1 MMLPR
6 GTCHGVG
13 TDTPVPLQKVGD
25 TRCSPPSSS
34 DGEAWKCARCL
45 MGRCAMCIR
54 TFSPLPAAL
63 LTSSHR
69 LWFCQVE
76 NMIDW
81 YANDDADIDH
91 GDAPSLSSRTEDT
104 CHGRSGRITLASTD
118 GCYTPRRWI
127 DEGGVVI
134 GCHQQLWRQQR

>member
-1 MMLPR
+1 MLS
-6 GTCHGVG
+6 T
-13 TDTPVPLQKVGD
+13 
-25 TRCSPPSSS
+25 PPSSS

-81 YANDDADIDH
+81 YANDNADIDH
-91 GDAPSLSSRTEDT
+91 GDAPLLSSTTEAMKTGLEGYVCVCVDW
-104 CHGRSGRITLASTD
+104 ASS
-118 GCYTPRRWI
+118 
-127 DEGGVVI
+127 
-134 GCHQQLWRQQR
+134 